1 MRDSTNDVVHAAAH
15 SSTFNAASNPI
26 NAQPTSVSRR
36 VYFELINERVALFFS
51 GLELF
56 RFRQA
61 SDIWGLPSDAP
72 QNKKVFFDVA
82 SSFSLLAACES
93 MYYSMAFL
101 KDTSV
106 DTMYQEVFNAF
117 QTLLELYEVDK
128 EKYEEAQ
135 YFCQLLEDLCCLL
148 QVRTSMIMIYRAL
161 QASDIDQIDYT
172 EFAAAAR
179 SISKRPL
186 KCSHKSLRRLKINT
200 SSEIEL
206 LCRIFESQIAISN
219 YQFKDAT
226 VRLHQCKML
235 YNVWQSSVERGAA
248 NLGTIAENV
257 KKASGAMSKDPT
269 MVNSRSRSRPLNSF
283 LRSSSSGSNLNGRRN
298 RSGSFNIDDWQV
310 QWL

>member
-1 MRDSTNDVVHAAAH
+1 MRDSTDDVVHATAH
-15 SSTFNAASNPI
+15 SSNFSAASNPI

-135 YFCQLLEDLCCLL
+135 YFCQLL
-148 QVRTSMIMIYRAL
+148 
-161 QASDIDQIDYT
+161 
-172 EFAAAAR
+172 
-179 SISKRPL
+179 
-186 KCSHKSLRRLKINT
+186 RR
-200 SSEIEL
+200 
-206 LCRIFESQIAISN
+206 F
-219 YQFKDAT
+219 
-226 VRLHQCKML
+226 ML
-235 YNVWQSSVERGAA
+235 PSPS
-248 NLGTIAENV
+248 
-257 KKASGAMSKDPT
+257 
-269 MVNSRSRSRPLNSF
+269 
-283 LRSSSSGSNLNGRRN
+283 
-298 RSGSFNIDDWQV
+298 
-310 QWL
+310 